1 MTETTDP
8 AATRVILVRH
18 GESVANAGGKT
29 ADHVSNPLTP
39 LGQAQSRDFAQ
50 RLDCEPTLFVAS
62 PFLRAQQTAE
72 PVRQRFPDVPVE
84 EWPIYEFNFL
94 EPSRHRNTTEAD
106 RDPHVFDYWRRLD
119 PYFTD
124 GPGAESFSVFLGRA
138 REAVRR
144 LLSRDS
150 GGCIVVFTHGFFMQ
164 AFRLVLLFPDASDAE
179 LMSNF
184 RRFHLVNLIRNT
196 ESLEF
201 EVRCGKIRLIGQ
213 PYLQHFTLQGEN
225 SHA

>member
-1 MTETTDP
+1 MTELTDP
-8 AATRVILVRH
+8 PATRIILVRH

-29 ADHVSNPLTP
+29 ADHVSNPLTTV
-39 LGQAQSRDFAQ
+39 GRAQSKDFAQ
-50 RLDCEPTLFVAS
+50 RLDCEPTLFVTS

-72 PVRQRFPDVPVE
+72 PLRERFPDVPVE

-94 EPSRHRNTTEAD
+94 EPSRHHNTSEAD
-106 RDPHVFDYWRRLD
+106 REPHAVKYWQRVDPE
-119 PYFTD
+119 FTD
-124 GPGAESFSVFLGRA
+124 GPGAESFSDFLDRA
-138 REAVRR
+138 REAIRR
-144 LLSRDS
+144 LESRKPGD
-150 GGCIVVFTHGFFMQ
+150 CVVLFTHGFFMQ

-184 RRFHLVNLIRNT
+184 RRFHNVNLIRNT

-201 EVRCGKIRLIGQ
+201 ELRGGKVRLIGQ
-213 PYLQHFTLQGEN
+213 PHLQHFALQGEN